1 MQADRGREARDE
13 GASGMS
19 DDLSQAW
26 ERQEGEDTMWYDRF
40 LVFLRMGPS
49 RTMLGAV
56 HLVEEAEKS
65 REKQS
70 SKTPGAWNDAAKEW
84 NWQKRAEAWDDYRR
98 KQVFTQGNAY
108 DVARVEKLN
117 KYSERIEQELDKM
130 FTAMPKKPR
139 KGWFNHFMYEKYLQS
154 LDALAQETGGRV
166 KKQDITSAGEK
177 LDGPHVIFY
186 MPETK
191 PEEGYDG

>member
-1 MQADRGREARDE
+1 
-13 GASGMS
+13 MS

-98 KQVFTQGNAY
+98 KQVFTTGNAY
-108 DVARVEKLN
+108 DVTRVEKLN
-117 KYSERIEQELDKM
+117 KYSEALENEIDKM
-130 FTAMPKKPR
+130 MKALARRKKIEKP
-139 KGWFNHFMYEKYLQS
+139 WFNQFLYEKYLQS
-154 LDALAQETGGRV
+154 LEALATETGGRA
-166 KKQDITSAGEK
+166 KKSEITVTSLPK
-177 LDGPHVIFY
+177 MYLDTNPD
-186 MPETK
+186 E
-191 PEEGYDG
+191 DGTEP